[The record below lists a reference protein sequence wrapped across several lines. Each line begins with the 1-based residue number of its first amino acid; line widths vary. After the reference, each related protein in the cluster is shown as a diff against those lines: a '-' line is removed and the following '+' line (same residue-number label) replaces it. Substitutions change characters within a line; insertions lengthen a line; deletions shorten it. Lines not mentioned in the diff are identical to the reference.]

1 MRRRRRPLGPPAVVF
16 RRLFVVVVFFASM
29 RAANALSADESDDDD
44 DERVEFDVDADDYS
58 NAFATLM
65 NAAEDDDDDEN
76 MESYALQLDD
86 FTGEILKPPRQ
97 KARRE
102 PEWMASLTSLPSNC
116 TRSRKGDGRETTR
129 TEELDV
135 SLRRMPL
142 RLPTNRI
149 ALKDIFVTREN
160 YKRLGF
166 GGIKRYYALPP
177 NAAAIAKKY
186 RWKRCAVLGNSGA
199 RKDVNAS
206 RVAFFK
212 RLRKWREHSRRSLS
226 LSLSLSLFR
235 DYCIFCSRIHRVLT
249 RVSLTIGTLL
259 DASFGGT
266 IDSHDVVFRMNQA
279 PVKGYELHVGK
290 KSTFRVL
297 NSLWSHR
304 YSHGYAPWDPGYQN
318 LPLEKDVTLILTR
331 VDATIFNEMHE
342 FWRKRRPDITLL
354 ILSSK
359 VINIIRQ
366 TLVDYRSRL
375 CAAGVESAG
384 GSGGNTP
391 SSGWVSVYAAMQLC
405 GKVNAYGFGT
415 KVAKEGENGGNKDVS
430 YHYYTGMAAR
440 KFGTDVH
447 SFESEKMLIEHLD
460 RSKKITLCTSAGSK
474 EDSVKKHRR
483 GFIPVDAQCG
493 KA

>member
-1 MRRRRRPLGPPAVVF
+1 MRFFFPFVSIKKKREREIESFLQSAMKTPSKRRTRRARP
-16 RRLFVVVVFFASM
+16 RRSGGLCLVLFLFLLFVFFAAKKSVEGK
-29 RAANALSADESDDDD
+29 SGGGEDE
-44 DERVEFDVDADDYS
+44 
-58 NAFATLM
+58 N
-65 NAAEDDDDDEN
+65 DDEN
-76 MESYALQLDD
+76 IALEIDDFGDDYHVEGEDGSSSSSKEDMESYALQLDD

-97 KARRE
+97 KARQE
-102 PEWMASLTSLPSNC
+102 PEWIASLASLPSNC
-116 TRSRKGDGRETTR
+116 SGHRGGSGNGSRGRE
-129 TEELDV
+129 EEV
-135 SLRRMPL
+135 SLHRMPL
-142 RLPTNRI
+142 RLPANRI

-186 RWKRCAVLGNSGA
+186 RWKRCAVLGNS
-199 RKDVNAS
+199 
-206 RVAFFK
+206 
-212 RLRKWREHSRRSLS
+212 
-226 LSLSLSLFR
+226 
-235 DYCIFCSRIHRVLT
+235 
-249 RVSLTIGTLL
+249 GTLL

-384 GSGGNTP
+384 GPGGNTP

-415 KVAKEGENGGNKDVS
+415 KVAGAGENGGTKEVS

-474 EDSVKKHRR
+474 EDANKKHRR
-483 GFIPVDAQCG
+483 GFMPVDAQCG

>member
-1 MRRRRRPLGPPAVVF
+1 MKTPSRRRARRARP
-16 RRLFVVVVFFASM
+16 RRSGLCLVLFLLCLLFFVFFAAKKSVEGK
-29 RAANALSADESDDDD
+29 SGGGEDE
-44 DERVEFDVDADDYS
+44 
-58 NAFATLM
+58 
-65 NAAEDDDDDEN
+65 DDDEN
-76 MESYALQLDD
+76 IALDFDDFGDDYRVDGEDGSSSSSSTEDMESYALQLDD

-97 KARRE
+97 KARQE
-102 PEWMASLTSLPSNC
+102 PEWIASLASLPSNC
-116 TRSRKGDGRETTR
+116 SGHRGGSGSGNGSRGRE
-129 TEELDV
+129 EEV
-135 SLRRMPL
+135 SLHRMPL
-142 RLPTNRI
+142 RLPANRI

-186 RWKRCAVLGNSGA
+186 RWKRCAVLGNS
-199 RKDVNAS
+199 
-206 RVAFFK
+206 
-212 RLRKWREHSRRSLS
+212 
-226 LSLSLSLFR
+226 
-235 DYCIFCSRIHRVLT
+235 
-249 RVSLTIGTLL
+249 GTLL

-384 GSGGNTP
+384 GPGGNTP

-415 KVAKEGENGGNKDVS
+415 KVAGAGENGGTKEVS

-474 EDSVKKHRR
+474 EDANKKHRR
-483 GFIPVDAQCG
+483 GFMPVDAQCG

>member
-1 MRRRRRPLGPPAVVF
+1 MGRKTTMRRRRRPLGPPAVVF
-16 RRLFVVVVFFASM
+16 RRLFVVVVVFFASM
-29 RAANALSADESDDDD
+29 RAAANALSVADDESVDD

-102 PEWMASLTSLPSNC
+102 PEWMASLASLPSNC
-116 TRSRKGDGRETTR
+116 TTRNVVGRET
-129 TEELDV
+129 LKVPDV

-226 LSLSLSLFR
+226 LSFSLSLS
-235 DYCIFCSRIHRVLT
+235 
-249 RVSLTIGTLL
+249 
-259 DASFGGT
+259 
-266 IDSHDVVFRMNQA
+266 
-279 PVKGYELHVGK
+279 
-290 KSTFRVL
+290 
-297 NSLWSHR
+297 
-304 YSHGYAPWDPGYQN
+304 
-318 LPLEKDVTLILTR
+318 
-331 VDATIFNEMHE
+331 
-342 FWRKRRPDITLL
+342 
-354 ILSSK
+354 
-359 VINIIRQ
+359 
-366 TLVDYRSRL
+366 
-375 CAAGVESAG
+375 
-384 GSGGNTP
+384 
-391 SSGWVSVYAAMQLC
+391 
-405 GKVNAYGFGT
+405 
-415 KVAKEGENGGNKDVS
+415 
-430 YHYYTGMAAR
+430 
-440 KFGTDVH
+440 
-447 SFESEKMLIEHLD
+447 
-460 RSKKITLCTSAGSK
+460 
-474 EDSVKKHRR
+474 
-483 GFIPVDAQCG
+483 
-493 KA
+493 

>member
-1 MRRRRRPLGPPAVVF
+1 MRRRRRRRPQGPPAVVF
-16 RRLFVVVVFFASM
+16 CRLFVVMVVVFFALSM
-29 RAANALSADESDDDD
+29 RAAANGALSADDESVDD

-65 NAAEDDDDDEN
+65 NAAEDDDDEN

-116 TRSRKGDGRETTR
+116 TRTRNGGGRETLK
-129 TEELDV
+129 EVPDV

-226 LSLSLSLFR
+226 LSLSLSLSFSLSFV
-235 DYCIFCSRIHRVLT
+235 IIVFFVRVF
-249 RVSLTIGTLL
+249 I
-259 DASFGGT
+259 
-266 IDSHDVVFRMNQA
+266 
-279 PVKGYELHVGK
+279 
-290 KSTFRVL
+290 
-297 NSLWSHR
+297 
-304 YSHGYAPWDPGYQN
+304 
-318 LPLEKDVTLILTR
+318 
-331 VDATIFNEMHE
+331 
-342 FWRKRRPDITLL
+342 
-354 ILSSK
+354 
-359 VINIIRQ
+359 
-366 TLVDYRSRL
+366 
-375 CAAGVESAG
+375 
-384 GSGGNTP
+384 
-391 SSGWVSVYAAMQLC
+391 VY
-405 GKVNAYGFGT
+405 
-415 KVAKEGENGGNKDVS
+415 
-430 YHYYTGMAAR
+430 
-440 KFGTDVH
+440 
-447 SFESEKMLIEHLD
+447 
-460 RSKKITLCTSAGSK
+460 
-474 EDSVKKHRR
+474 
-483 GFIPVDAQCG
+483 
-493 KA
+493 

>member
-16 RRLFVVVVFFASM
+16 RRLFVVVVVFFASM
-29 RAANALSADESDDDD
+29 RAAANALSVADDESVDD

-65 NAAEDDDDDEN
+65 NAAEDDENDDEN

-212 RLRKWREHSRRSLS
+212 RLRKWRESIPDALS
-226 LSLSLSLFR
+226 LSLSLS
-235 DYCIFCSRIHRVLT
+235 
-249 RVSLTIGTLL
+249 
-259 DASFGGT
+259 
-266 IDSHDVVFRMNQA
+266 
-279 PVKGYELHVGK
+279 
-290 KSTFRVL
+290 
-297 NSLWSHR
+297 
-304 YSHGYAPWDPGYQN
+304 
-318 LPLEKDVTLILTR
+318 
-331 VDATIFNEMHE
+331 
-342 FWRKRRPDITLL
+342 
-354 ILSSK
+354 
-359 VINIIRQ
+359 
-366 TLVDYRSRL
+366 
-375 CAAGVESAG
+375 
-384 GSGGNTP
+384 
-391 SSGWVSVYAAMQLC
+391 
-405 GKVNAYGFGT
+405 
-415 KVAKEGENGGNKDVS
+415 
-430 YHYYTGMAAR
+430 
-440 KFGTDVH
+440 
-447 SFESEKMLIEHLD
+447 
-460 RSKKITLCTSAGSK
+460 
-474 EDSVKKHRR
+474 
-483 GFIPVDAQCG
+483 
-493 KA
+493 

>member
-16 RRLFVVVVFFASM
+16 RRLFVVVVVFFASM
-29 RAANALSADESDDDD
+29 RAAANALSVADDESVDD

-199 RKDVNAS
+199 
-206 RVAFFK
+206 
-212 RLRKWREHSRRSLS
+212 
-226 LSLSLSLFR
+226 
-235 DYCIFCSRIHRVLT
+235 
-249 RVSLTIGTLL
+249 
-259 DASFGGT
+259 
-266 IDSHDVVFRMNQA
+266 
-279 PVKGYELHVGK
+279 
-290 KSTFRVL
+290 
-297 NSLWSHR
+297 
-304 YSHGYAPWDPGYQN
+304 
-318 LPLEKDVTLILTR
+318 
-331 VDATIFNEMHE
+331 
-342 FWRKRRPDITLL
+342 
-354 ILSSK
+354 
-359 VINIIRQ
+359 
-366 TLVDYRSRL
+366 
-375 CAAGVESAG
+375 
-384 GSGGNTP
+384 
-391 SSGWVSVYAAMQLC
+391 
-405 GKVNAYGFGT
+405 
-415 KVAKEGENGGNKDVS
+415 
-430 YHYYTGMAAR
+430 
-440 KFGTDVH
+440 
-447 SFESEKMLIEHLD
+447 
-460 RSKKITLCTSAGSK
+460 
-474 EDSVKKHRR
+474 
-483 GFIPVDAQCG
+483 
-493 KA
+493 

>member
-1 MRRRRRPLGPPAVVF
+1 MGNKSLLLLHSFEDSRAGRKTTMRRRRPFGPPAVVF
-16 RRLFVVVVFFASM
+16 RLLVVVFVVVSVSFFASM

-65 NAAEDDDDDEN
+65 NAAEDDDDEN

-116 TRSRKGDGRETTR
+116 TRSRKGGGRETLK
-129 TEELDV
+129 EVPDV

-199 RKDVNAS
+199 RKDVNAL
-206 RVAFFK
+206 RVAFLK

-226 LSLSLSLFR
+226 LSLSLS
-235 DYCIFCSRIHRVLT
+235 
-249 RVSLTIGTLL
+249 
-259 DASFGGT
+259 
-266 IDSHDVVFRMNQA
+266 
-279 PVKGYELHVGK
+279 
-290 KSTFRVL
+290 
-297 NSLWSHR
+297 
-304 YSHGYAPWDPGYQN
+304 
-318 LPLEKDVTLILTR
+318 
-331 VDATIFNEMHE
+331 
-342 FWRKRRPDITLL
+342 
-354 ILSSK
+354 
-359 VINIIRQ
+359 
-366 TLVDYRSRL
+366 
-375 CAAGVESAG
+375 
-384 GSGGNTP
+384 
-391 SSGWVSVYAAMQLC
+391 
-405 GKVNAYGFGT
+405 
-415 KVAKEGENGGNKDVS
+415 
-430 YHYYTGMAAR
+430 
-440 KFGTDVH
+440 
-447 SFESEKMLIEHLD
+447 
-460 RSKKITLCTSAGSK
+460 
-474 EDSVKKHRR
+474 
-483 GFIPVDAQCG
+483 
-493 KA
+493 

>member
-1 MRRRRRPLGPPAVVF
+1 MGRKTTMRRRRRPLGPPAVVF
-16 RRLFVVVVFFASM
+16 RRLFVVVVVFFASM
-29 RAANALSADESDDDD
+29 RAAANALSVADDESVDD

-58 NAFATLM
+58 NAATLM
-65 NAAEDDDDDEN
+65 NDDDENDDDEN

-226 LSLSLSLFR
+226 LFLSLSFV
-235 DYCIFCSRIHRVLT
+235 IIVFFVRVF
-249 RVSLTIGTLL
+249 I
-259 DASFGGT
+259 
-266 IDSHDVVFRMNQA
+266 
-279 PVKGYELHVGK
+279 
-290 KSTFRVL
+290 
-297 NSLWSHR
+297 
-304 YSHGYAPWDPGYQN
+304 
-318 LPLEKDVTLILTR
+318 
-331 VDATIFNEMHE
+331 
-342 FWRKRRPDITLL
+342 
-354 ILSSK
+354 
-359 VINIIRQ
+359 
-366 TLVDYRSRL
+366 
-375 CAAGVESAG
+375 
-384 GSGGNTP
+384 
-391 SSGWVSVYAAMQLC
+391 VY
-405 GKVNAYGFGT
+405 
-415 KVAKEGENGGNKDVS
+415 
-430 YHYYTGMAAR
+430 
-440 KFGTDVH
+440 
-447 SFESEKMLIEHLD
+447 
-460 RSKKITLCTSAGSK
+460 
-474 EDSVKKHRR
+474 
-483 GFIPVDAQCG
+483 
-493 KA
+493 

>member
-1 MRRRRRPLGPPAVVF
+1 MGNKSLLLLHSFEDSRAGRKTTMRRRRPFGPPAVVF
-16 RRLFVVVVFFASM
+16 RLLVVVFVVVSVSFFASM

-65 NAAEDDDDDEN
+65 NAAEDDDDEN

-226 LSLSLSLFR
+226 LSLSFSFSLSFV
-235 DYCIFCSRIHRVLT
+235 IIVFFVRVF
-249 RVSLTIGTLL
+249 I
-259 DASFGGT
+259 
-266 IDSHDVVFRMNQA
+266 
-279 PVKGYELHVGK
+279 
-290 KSTFRVL
+290 
-297 NSLWSHR
+297 
-304 YSHGYAPWDPGYQN
+304 
-318 LPLEKDVTLILTR
+318 
-331 VDATIFNEMHE
+331 
-342 FWRKRRPDITLL
+342 
-354 ILSSK
+354 
-359 VINIIRQ
+359 
-366 TLVDYRSRL
+366 
-375 CAAGVESAG
+375 
-384 GSGGNTP
+384 
-391 SSGWVSVYAAMQLC
+391 VY
-405 GKVNAYGFGT
+405 
-415 KVAKEGENGGNKDVS
+415 
-430 YHYYTGMAAR
+430 
-440 KFGTDVH
+440 
-447 SFESEKMLIEHLD
+447 
-460 RSKKITLCTSAGSK
+460 
-474 EDSVKKHRR
+474 
-483 GFIPVDAQCG
+483 
-493 KA
+493 

>member
-1 MRRRRRPLGPPAVVF
+1 MGRKTITMRRRRRPFGPPAVVVF
-16 RRLFVVVVFFASM
+16 RLLVVVFVVVSVSFFASM
-29 RAANALSADESDDDD
+29 RAANALSADESVDDDDD

-65 NAAEDDDDDEN
+65 NAAAEDDDDDEN

-116 TRSRKGDGRETTR
+116 TRTRKGDGRETLK
-129 TEELDV
+129 EVPDV

-226 LSLSLSLFR
+226 LSLSLSLSFV
-235 DYCIFCSRIHRVLT
+235 IIVFFVRVF
-249 RVSLTIGTLL
+249 I
-259 DASFGGT
+259 
-266 IDSHDVVFRMNQA
+266 
-279 PVKGYELHVGK
+279 
-290 KSTFRVL
+290 
-297 NSLWSHR
+297 
-304 YSHGYAPWDPGYQN
+304 
-318 LPLEKDVTLILTR
+318 
-331 VDATIFNEMHE
+331 
-342 FWRKRRPDITLL
+342 
-354 ILSSK
+354 
-359 VINIIRQ
+359 
-366 TLVDYRSRL
+366 
-375 CAAGVESAG
+375 
-384 GSGGNTP
+384 
-391 SSGWVSVYAAMQLC
+391 VY
-405 GKVNAYGFGT
+405 
-415 KVAKEGENGGNKDVS
+415 
-430 YHYYTGMAAR
+430 
-440 KFGTDVH
+440 
-447 SFESEKMLIEHLD
+447 
-460 RSKKITLCTSAGSK
+460 
-474 EDSVKKHRR
+474 
-483 GFIPVDAQCG
+483 
-493 KA
+493 

>member
-1 MRRRRRPLGPPAVVF
+1 MTTTRPRGGRLSLVVLIACLLL
-16 RRLFVVVVFFASM
+16 LFFTT
-29 RAANALSADESDDDD
+29 ANAFVARKEEEEDNNNNNNLGM
-44 DERVEFDVDADDYS
+44 EFDMEKDEDVDV
-58 NAFATLM
+58 NEEE
-65 NAAEDDDDDEN
+65 EDGGANTND

-97 KARRE
+97 KLRRE
-102 PEWMASLTSLPSNC
+102 PEWMSALASVPGNC
-116 TRSRKGDGRETTR
+116 SKKGGNGRDEY
-129 TEELDV
+129 EDDEV
-135 SLRRMPL
+135 SLHRMPL

-149 ALKDIFVTREN
+149 QLKDVFVTREN

-177 NAAAIAKKY
+177 NAGAIAKKY
-186 RWKRCAVLGNSGA
+186 RWKRCAVLGNS
-199 RKDVNAS
+199 
-206 RVAFFK
+206 
-212 RLRKWREHSRRSLS
+212 
-226 LSLSLSLFR
+226 
-235 DYCIFCSRIHRVLT
+235 
-249 RVSLTIGTLL
+249 GTLL

-375 CAAGVESAG
+375 CVAGVESAG
-384 GSGGNTP
+384 GPGGNTP

-415 KVAKEGENGGNKDVS
+415 KVAGAGENGASKEVS

-474 EDSVKKHRR
+474 EDSNKKHRR
-483 GFIPVDAQCG
+483 GFMPVDAQCG

>member
-1 MRRRRRPLGPPAVVF
+1 MGRKTITMRRRRRPFGPPAVVF
-16 RRLFVVVVFFASM
+16 RLLVVVFVVVSVSFFASM

-65 NAAEDDDDDEN
+65 NAAEDDDDEN

-116 TRSRKGDGRETTR
+116 TRTRKGDGRETLK
-129 TEELDV
+129 EVPDV

-212 RLRKWREHSRRSLS
+212 RLRK
-226 LSLSLSLFR
+226 
-235 DYCIFCSRIHRVLT
+235 
-249 RVSLTIGTLL
+249 
-259 DASFGGT
+259 
-266 IDSHDVVFRMNQA
+266 
-279 PVKGYELHVGK
+279 
-290 KSTFRVL
+290 
-297 NSLWSHR
+297 
-304 YSHGYAPWDPGYQN
+304 
-318 LPLEKDVTLILTR
+318 
-331 VDATIFNEMHE
+331 
-342 FWRKRRPDITLL
+342 
-354 ILSSK
+354 
-359 VINIIRQ
+359 
-366 TLVDYRSRL
+366 
-375 CAAGVESAG
+375 
-384 GSGGNTP
+384 
-391 SSGWVSVYAAMQLC
+391 
-405 GKVNAYGFGT
+405 
-415 KVAKEGENGGNKDVS
+415 
-430 YHYYTGMAAR
+430 
-440 KFGTDVH
+440 
-447 SFESEKMLIEHLD
+447 
-460 RSKKITLCTSAGSK
+460 
-474 EDSVKKHRR
+474 
-483 GFIPVDAQCG
+483 
-493 KA
+493 

>member
-1 MRRRRRPLGPPAVVF
+1 MKTPSKRRTRRARP
-16 RRLFVVVVFFASM
+16 RRSGGLCLVLFLFLLLFVFFAAKKSVEGK
-29 RAANALSADESDDDD
+29 SGGGEDE
-44 DERVEFDVDADDYS
+44 
-58 NAFATLM
+58 
-65 NAAEDDDDDEN
+65 DDDEN
-76 MESYALQLDD
+76 IALDFDDFGDDYRVDGEDGSSSSSSTEDMESYALQLDD

-97 KARRE
+97 KARQE
-102 PEWMASLTSLPSNC
+102 PEWIASLASLPSTCSGHRGGSGSGNG
-116 TRSRKGDGRETTR
+116 SRGRE
-129 TEELDV
+129 EEV
-135 SLRRMPL
+135 SLHRMPL
-142 RLPTNRI
+142 RLPANRI

-186 RWKRCAVLGNSGA
+186 RWKRCAVLGNS
-199 RKDVNAS
+199 
-206 RVAFFK
+206 
-212 RLRKWREHSRRSLS
+212 
-226 LSLSLSLFR
+226 
-235 DYCIFCSRIHRVLT
+235 
-249 RVSLTIGTLL
+249 GTLL

-384 GSGGNTP
+384 GPGGNTP

-415 KVAKEGENGGNKDVS
+415 KVAGAGENGGTKEVS

-474 EDSVKKHRR
+474 EDANKKHRR
-483 GFIPVDAQCG
+483 GFMPVDAQCG

>member
-16 RRLFVVVVFFASM
+16 RRLFVMVVFFASM
-29 RAANALSADESDDDD
+29 RAAANGALSVADDESVDDD

-116 TRSRKGDGRETTR
+116 TRTRNGGGRETLK
-129 TEELDV
+129 EVPDV

-226 LSLSLSLFR
+226 LSLSFSFSLSFV
-235 DYCIFCSRIHRVLT
+235 IIVFFVRVF
-249 RVSLTIGTLL
+249 I
-259 DASFGGT
+259 
-266 IDSHDVVFRMNQA
+266 
-279 PVKGYELHVGK
+279 
-290 KSTFRVL
+290 
-297 NSLWSHR
+297 
-304 YSHGYAPWDPGYQN
+304 
-318 LPLEKDVTLILTR
+318 
-331 VDATIFNEMHE
+331 
-342 FWRKRRPDITLL
+342 
-354 ILSSK
+354 
-359 VINIIRQ
+359 
-366 TLVDYRSRL
+366 
-375 CAAGVESAG
+375 
-384 GSGGNTP
+384 
-391 SSGWVSVYAAMQLC
+391 VY
-405 GKVNAYGFGT
+405 
-415 KVAKEGENGGNKDVS
+415 
-430 YHYYTGMAAR
+430 
-440 KFGTDVH
+440 
-447 SFESEKMLIEHLD
+447 
-460 RSKKITLCTSAGSK
+460 
-474 EDSVKKHRR
+474 
-483 GFIPVDAQCG
+483 
-493 KA
+493 

>member
-1 MRRRRRPLGPPAVVF
+1 MRRRPRGSLRSFPACAFIFFFVLVSVPM
-16 RRLFVVVVFFASM
+16 RSKLTRANGKMTRLE
-29 RAANALSADESDDDD
+29 DEEERSDEDFLV
-44 DERVEFDVDADDYS
+44 DEKVRFDTDIDIDVDMLRREDGSS
-58 NAFATLM
+58 NGQKNAM
-65 NAAEDDDDDEN
+65 NE
-76 MESYALQLDD
+76 MESYALQVDD
-86 FTGEILKPPRQ
+86 FTGEILKPPRM
-97 KARRE
+97 KLRVE
-102 PEWMASLTSLPSNC
+102 PEWIASLASLPSNC
-116 TRSRKGDGRETTR
+116 SRSNDDDEFDLASAYS
-129 TEELDV
+129 LD
-135 SLRRMPL
+135 RIPL
-142 RLPTNRI
+142 RLPQNRV
-149 ALKDIFVTREN
+149 ALRDVFVTREN

-166 GGIKRYYALPP
+166 SGIKRYYALPP

-199 RKDVNAS
+199 
-206 RVAFFK
+206 
-212 RLRKWREHSRRSLS
+212 
-226 LSLSLSLFR
+226 
-235 DYCIFCSRIHRVLT
+235 
-249 RVSLTIGTLL
+249 LL
-259 DASFGGT
+259 DASFGGA

-384 GSGGNTP
+384 GQGGNTP

-405 GKVNAYGFGT
+405 GQVNAYGFGT
-415 KVAKEGENGGNKDVS
+415 KSSNPTKDVA

-460 RSKKITLCTSAGSK
+460 RDKKITLCTSANS
-474 EDSVKKHRR
+474 ELDSASGKKQHRR
-483 GFIPVDAQCG
+483 GFMPVDAQCG

>member
-1 MRRRRRPLGPPAVVF
+1 MTTRPRG
-16 RRLFVVVVFFASM
+16 RLSRVLFAS
-29 RAANALSADESDDDD
+29 LLLLLLL
-44 DERVEFDVDADDYS
+44 FLFTT
-58 NAFATLM
+58 NAFAAM
-65 NAAEDDDDDEN
+65 REEDEDDNANDNVGLEFEVEKDDEMDVN
-76 MESYALQLDD
+76 EDEDGTKNDMESYALQLDD

-97 KARRE
+97 KLRRE
-102 PEWMASLTSLPSNC
+102 PEWMSALASVPGNC
-116 TRSRKGDGRETTR
+116 SKKGGNGRDEY
-129 TEELDV
+129 EDDEV
-135 SLRRMPL
+135 SLHRMPL

-149 ALKDIFVTREN
+149 QLKDVFVTREN

-177 NAAAIAKKY
+177 NAGAIAKKY
-186 RWKRCAVLGNSGA
+186 RWKRCAVLGNS
-199 RKDVNAS
+199 
-206 RVAFFK
+206 
-212 RLRKWREHSRRSLS
+212 
-226 LSLSLSLFR
+226 
-235 DYCIFCSRIHRVLT
+235 
-249 RVSLTIGTLL
+249 GTLL

-384 GSGGNTP
+384 GPGGNTP

-415 KVAKEGENGGNKDVS
+415 KVAGAGENGASKEVS

-474 EDSVKKHRR
+474 EASNKKHRR
-483 GFIPVDAQCG
+483 GFMPVDAQCG

>member
-1 MRRRRRPLGPPAVVF
+1 MKTPSRRKRARVNPRRSGLRLVF
-16 RRLFVVVVFFASM
+16 FVLHLLFVFFAAKSV
-29 RAANALSADESDDDD
+29 
-44 DERVEFDVDADDYS
+44 VEGKS
-58 NAFATLM
+58 GG
-65 NAAEDDDDDEN
+65 EDDDVVDALEFDDFGDDYFRGGGDVDGEDGSSSSSSSKED

-97 KARRE
+97 KARQE
-102 PEWMASLTSLPSNC
+102 PEWIASLASLPSNC
-116 TRSRKGDGRETTR
+116 SGRGGSGSDDGSGSRGRE
-129 TEELDV
+129 EEV
-135 SLRRMPL
+135 SLHRMPL
-142 RLPTNRI
+142 RLPANRI

-186 RWKRCAVLGNSGA
+186 RWKRCAVLGNS
-199 RKDVNAS
+199 
-206 RVAFFK
+206 
-212 RLRKWREHSRRSLS
+212 
-226 LSLSLSLFR
+226 
-235 DYCIFCSRIHRVLT
+235 
-249 RVSLTIGTLL
+249 GTLL

-384 GSGGNTP
+384 GPGGNTP

-415 KVAKEGENGGNKDVS
+415 KVAGAGENGGTKEVS

-474 EDSVKKHRR
+474 EDANKKHRR
-483 GFIPVDAQCG
+483 GFMPVDAQCG

>member
-1 MRRRRRPLGPPAVVF
+1 MGTLLKTTLALRVGRKTTMRRHRRPLGPPAVVF
-16 RRLFVVVVFFASM
+16 RRLFVVVVVFFASM
-29 RAANALSADESDDDD
+29 RAAANALSVADDESVDD

-58 NAFATLM
+58 NAATLM
-65 NAAEDDDDDEN
+65 NAEDDDNDDEN

-186 RWKRCAVLGNSGA
+186 RWKRCAVLGNS
-199 RKDVNAS
+199 
-206 RVAFFK
+206 
-212 RLRKWREHSRRSLS
+212 
-226 LSLSLSLFR
+226 
-235 DYCIFCSRIHRVLT
+235 
-249 RVSLTIGTLL
+249 GTLL

>member
-16 RRLFVVVVFFASM
+16 RRLFVMVVFFASM
-29 RAANALSADESDDDD
+29 RAAANGALSVADDESVDDD

-65 NAAEDDDDDEN
+65 NAAEDDDDEN

-116 TRSRKGDGRETTR
+116 TRTRNGGGRETL

-226 LSLSLSLFR
+226 LSLSFSFSLSFV
-235 DYCIFCSRIHRVLT
+235 IIVFFVRVF
-249 RVSLTIGTLL
+249 I
-259 DASFGGT
+259 
-266 IDSHDVVFRMNQA
+266 
-279 PVKGYELHVGK
+279 
-290 KSTFRVL
+290 
-297 NSLWSHR
+297 
-304 YSHGYAPWDPGYQN
+304 
-318 LPLEKDVTLILTR
+318 
-331 VDATIFNEMHE
+331 
-342 FWRKRRPDITLL
+342 
-354 ILSSK
+354 
-359 VINIIRQ
+359 
-366 TLVDYRSRL
+366 
-375 CAAGVESAG
+375 
-384 GSGGNTP
+384 
-391 SSGWVSVYAAMQLC
+391 VY
-405 GKVNAYGFGT
+405 
-415 KVAKEGENGGNKDVS
+415 
-430 YHYYTGMAAR
+430 
-440 KFGTDVH
+440 
-447 SFESEKMLIEHLD
+447 
-460 RSKKITLCTSAGSK
+460 
-474 EDSVKKHRR
+474 
-483 GFIPVDAQCG
+483 
-493 KA
+493 

>member
-1 MRRRRRPLGPPAVVF
+1 MKTPSKRRTRRARP
-16 RRLFVVVVFFASM
+16 RRSGGLCLVLFLFLLLFVFFA
-29 RAANALSADESDDDD
+29 AKK
-44 DERVEFDVDADDYS
+44 RVEGKS
-58 NAFATLM
+58 GGG
-65 NAAEDDDDDEN
+65 EDENDDEN
-76 MESYALQLDD
+76 IDALEFDDFGDDYHVDGEDGSSSSSSKEDMESYALQLDD

-97 KARRE
+97 KARQE
-102 PEWMASLTSLPSNC
+102 PEWIASLASLPSNC
-116 TRSRKGDGRETTR
+116 SGHRGGSGNGSRGRE
-129 TEELDV
+129 EEV
-135 SLRRMPL
+135 SLHRMPL
-142 RLPTNRI
+142 RLPANRI

-186 RWKRCAVLGNSGA
+186 RWKRCAVLGNS
-199 RKDVNAS
+199 
-206 RVAFFK
+206 
-212 RLRKWREHSRRSLS
+212 
-226 LSLSLSLFR
+226 
-235 DYCIFCSRIHRVLT
+235 
-249 RVSLTIGTLL
+249 GTLL

-384 GSGGNTP
+384 GPGGNTP

-415 KVAKEGENGGNKDVS
+415 KVAGAEENGGTKEVS

-474 EDSVKKHRR
+474 EDANKKHRR
-483 GFIPVDAQCG
+483 GFMPVDAQCG

>member
-1 MRRRRRPLGPPAVVF
+1 MPSRRRRRTRARPRRSGF
-16 RRLFVVVVFFASM
+16 RLVLLLSLFLLSVFFA
-29 RAANALSADESDDDD
+29 AAKS
-44 DERVEFDVDADDYS
+44 VEGKSGGED
-58 NAFATLM
+58 
-65 NAAEDDDDDEN
+65 EDDDIDALEFDDFGEDYRGGDVDGEDGSSSASTKED

-97 KARRE
+97 KARQE
-102 PEWMASLTSLPSNC
+102 PEWIASLASLPSNC
-116 TRSRKGDGRETTR
+116 SGRGSGSDGNGSRRRE
-129 TEELDV
+129 EEV
-135 SLRRMPL
+135 SLHRMPL
-142 RLPTNRI
+142 RLPANRI

-186 RWKRCAVLGNSGA
+186 RWKRCAVLGNS
-199 RKDVNAS
+199 
-206 RVAFFK
+206 
-212 RLRKWREHSRRSLS
+212 
-226 LSLSLSLFR
+226 
-235 DYCIFCSRIHRVLT
+235 
-249 RVSLTIGTLL
+249 GTLL

-366 TLVDYRSRL
+366 ALVDYRSRL

-384 GSGGNTP
+384 GPGGNTP

-415 KVAKEGENGGNKDVS
+415 KVDGARENGGTKEVS

-474 EDSVKKHRR
+474 EDANKKHRR
-483 GFIPVDAQCG
+483 GFMPVDAQCG